1 MFVSRLVEAEV
12 SEAQLGAW
20 LMATYVHGLS
30 VQVGEEPRNIT
41 GDTGQHSGDGVPH
54 PGHGRQR
61 REPGV
66 ARLLPQP
73 RGGQAQHRRG
83 RGQGDSIQRYNLTL
97 STMLRPGV
105 PRAGPRPRRVRAE
118 GADDLRARA
127 GHHGRHAGQAR
138 EHPRLQGPA
147 LSRSVGGNCNCTNTS
162 DVLFCRGDSRHRGGC
177 GLLYRGSDQH
187 PVSCRQVRRHYI

>member
-54 PGHGRQR
+54 PGHGGQR

-83 RGQGDSIQRYNLTL
+83 RGQGAASDMILTL
-97 STMLRPGV
+97 SAMLTAARCPSCWPPPS
-105 PRAGPRPRRVRAE
+105 PRAG
-118 GADDLRARA
+118 
-127 GHHGRHAGQAR
+127 
-138 EHPRLQGPA
+138 
-147 LSRSVGGNCNCTNTS
+147 
-162 DVLFCRGDSRHRGGC
+162 
-177 GLLYRGSDQH
+177 
-187 PVSCRQVRRHYI
+187 